1 MSSLGRKVTF
11 AWKWGVE
18 GLLRFGHARVLT
30 THRGVIHCARVAL
43 LRRPLQM
50 KNIIDFV
57 GAFIERP
64 RANTRQAT
72 KFAFANLSS
81 PLRHILSLIRR
92 AVPWCRRP
100 QMAGFFW
107 PSPTMEGLSRLP
119 PGGSSRRS
127 RVRESAWIWRNISLC
142 PRGLLPS
149 FASQNPPRCFAFAK
163 LDRRLRPVLSE
174 GGLWVSVKILS
185 RISKCCYILSR
196 FDFP

>member
-1 MSSLGRKVTF
+1 
-11 AWKWGVE
+11 
-18 GLLRFGHARVLT
+18 
-30 THRGVIHCARVAL
+30 
-43 LRRPLQM
+43 M

-174 GGLWVSVKILS
+174 GGLLVSVNFINHAQYFLSRLRYCIASAMCFALITSLSSRSAIVLATRKILS
-185 RISKCCYILSR
+185 YPRADIPIFS
-196 FDFP
+196 